1 MCLNNS
7 RNPNHTLI
15 ELAWSPCTTLLQRG
29 WEEGV
34 VNWWASGLMFFSLF
48 KLHFALS
55 HFSFTL
61 RPQWRRPDCW
71 SFLTFPLPAKIHQCQ
86 VFHESLK
93 KRETD
98 PLFASKTLFRFRIFG
113 TLRWTFSEMLNLKC
127 LTKGFTCFTSKLIW
141 TLENFPFFPE
151 KHHVATQRY
160 FCLGDRDRKVWK
172 SWLLKGVFCCC

>member
-113 TLRWTFSEMLNLKC
+113 TYTAEHSVKC
-127 LTKGFTCFTSKLIW
+127 SIW
-141 TLENFPFFPE
+141 NVWQ
-151 KHHVATQRY
+151 K
-160 FCLGDRDRKVWK
+160 DSVWK
-172 SWLLKGVFCCC
+172 SPKMSHLRFFNFGIFHQFLSK